1 MYLHRVWMEAVNK
14 HKDNVV
20 GMMGAFSGCMDATKV
35 VIHEV
40 LG

>member
-1 MYLHRVWMEAVNK
+1 MEKVEQ
-14 HKDNVV
+14 HKDDVV

-40 LG
+40 LGGEIRDV